1 MMIVKKV
8 QRSSSTDSEASIKIC
23 GSD

>member
-8 QRSSSTDSEASIKIC
+8 QRSQQQN
-23 GSD
+23 